1 MKAIV
6 QSSYGAPE
14 EVLELSEIEAPVP
27 RDDEVL
33 VRVRAT
39 SVNTPDWAAVTGE
52 PYLLRGLSGLRRP
65 KRPVRG
71 TDVSGL
77 VEAVGCA
84 VTEFG
89 LGDSVFGAGLLD
101 ARIGTFA
108 ELTAVPAH
116 RLALKPAA
124 LSFED
129 AAACVMSGL
138 TALDAVRVADV
149 GPGTR
154 MLINGAAGGVG
165 TFALQM
171 AKRLGA
177 EVTGVCSTRNLGF
190 LRELGADHVVDY
202 TREEFIADDARY
214 DVVLD
219 NVLNHSPSRTIRV
232 LAPKGILVPNS
243 LGNSGGWFSALPRM
257 AHAALLGFL
266 RTDVRWARCPV
277 TRENLEELANLI
289 VDGLRVVIDRAV
301 CLEDAAAAVA
311 HMLGHH
317 ARGNLV
323 LSVAP
328 SSHESPSRV
337 PRTSSGGEH
346 SVRCMDRAPG
356 DSGELLVCRADSGA
370 PRVHRAEAHES
381 EERK

>member
-14 EVLELSEIEAPVP
+14 DVLALSEIEAPVP
-27 RDDEVL
+27 MDDEVL

-52 PYLLRGLSGLRRP
+52 PYLLRGLTGLSRP

-71 TDVSGL
+71 TDVSGW
-77 VEAVGCA
+77 VEAVGSA

-89 LGDSVFGAGLLD
+89 LGDPVFGAGLQD
-101 ARIGTFA
+101 ARVGTFA

-116 RLALKPAA
+116 RLSLMPAP
-124 LSFED
+124 LGFED

-138 TALDAVRVADV
+138 TALDAVSVAEV

-171 AKRLGA
+171 AKRRGA
-177 EVTGVCSTRNLGF
+177 EVTGVCSTRNVDF

-202 TREEFIADDARY
+202 TKEDFTAGAARY
-214 DVVLD
+214 QVVLD
-219 NVLNHSPSRTIRV
+219 NVLNHSPSKTVSI
-232 LAPKGILVPNS
+232 LAPKGIFVPNS
-243 LGNSGGWFSALPRM
+243 LGNRGGWFSALPRM
-257 AHAALLGFL
+257 AHAALLGL
-266 RTDVRWARCPV
+266 LGTDVRTARCTV
-277 TRENLEELANLI
+277 TRENLEVLANLI
-289 VDGLRVVIDRAV
+289 VDGLEVVTDRVVP
-301 CLEDAAAAVA
+301 LEDTAAAVA

-317 ARGNLV
+317 ARGKV
-323 LSVAP
+323 VIAVAP
-328 SSHESPSRV
+328 SPLDGRWMAPPGSYGE
-337 PRTSSGGEH
+337 EH
-346 SVRCMDRAPG
+346 SVPCMDRAPADREAT
-356 DSGELLVCRADSGA
+356 DSLST
-370 PRVHRAEAHES
+370 HRTTEIPPQ
-381 EERK
+381 